1 MCKLCHCSTVWEQPL
16 GCRYRPCVC
25 VDHPQVLLN
34 LLLWTPTWKQQW
46 VVLFLFKGKD
56 PALGG
61 AGSLPRTSWR
71 GV

>member
-1 MCKLCHCSTVWEQPL
+1 
-16 GCRYRPCVC
+16 
-25 VDHPQVLLN
+25 VLLN